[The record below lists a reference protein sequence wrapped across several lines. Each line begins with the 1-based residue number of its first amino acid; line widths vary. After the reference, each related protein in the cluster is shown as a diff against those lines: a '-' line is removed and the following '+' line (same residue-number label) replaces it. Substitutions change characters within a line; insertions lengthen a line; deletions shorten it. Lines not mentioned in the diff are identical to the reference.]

1 MAVRR
6 NTSAADRADT
16 AVGKAAVDRAV
27 GSFADTVADNFAV
40 DRAADRV
47 DMDKIA
53 DTAVV
58 EPVADTAAELSA
70 APAAPLPL
78 CTDRGFRQ
86 IASSYPHQK

>member
-6 NTSAADRADT
+6 NTSAADRADK
-16 AVGKAAVDRAV
+16 AVGKAAVDRT
-27 GSFADTVADNFAV
+27 ADTVADNFAV

-86 IASSYPHQK
+86 IASSYPH